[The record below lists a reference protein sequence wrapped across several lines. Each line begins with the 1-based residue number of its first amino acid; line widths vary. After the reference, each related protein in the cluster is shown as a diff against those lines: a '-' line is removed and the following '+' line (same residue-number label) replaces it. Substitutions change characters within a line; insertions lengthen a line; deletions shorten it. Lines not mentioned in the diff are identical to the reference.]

1 MDLELRKYYA
11 DRAKE
16 YDRVYHLPDRQAD
29 LRALEQW
36 LPQQFVGARL
46 IEIAC
51 GTGYWTDFLAPVV
64 DSLVGVDASAETLAV
79 AQAKVKSPNVRF
91 VVGDAYDIPF
101 APGTFDAAFAGFWF
115 SHVPRQRQ
123 QEFLEGLNLAL
134 EPGSR
139 VVLLDNFFAEVKSS
153 PIVETD
159 SHGNTFQARK
169 LENGAVHRVLKNFPD
184 ETALRGLVEGLGH
197 DVAYHRFGYYWIL
210 EYRRN
215 DP

>member
-46 IEIAC
+46 LEIAC

-139 VVLLDNFFAEVKSS
+139 LVLLDNFFAEVKSS

-159 SHGNTFQARK
+159 SYGNTFQARK

-197 DVAYHRFGYYWIL
+197 DVAYRRFGYYWIL